1 MLDKINISFPF
12 TNIPMATVGLL
23 NTKLGEL
30 HDVAGSR
37 FDTDKVLSERQSAY
51 FRILKNMLVKDL
63 FTVALRTVF
72 KLSIYVCT
80 YVCMHVCIYV
90 SMYVCTYVSMYVCK
104 YICMHTYICTYVRK

>member
-37 FDTDKVLSERQSAY
+37 FDTDKVLSERKVHTAEY
-51 FRILKNMLVKDL
+51 WKICLLKTCLL
-63 FTVALRTVF
+63 
-72 KLSIYVCT
+72 
-80 YVCMHVCIYV
+80 
-90 SMYVCTYVSMYVCK
+90 
-104 YICMHTYICTYVRK
+104 